1 MICFE
6 MNTASVIYKTNNT
19 VKYERGSY
27 KFIFSLK
34 TLTFN
39 WKKDFTTYYIIL
51 YVVFLSILRKIYKSL
66 SFWISLTKLRV
77 N

>member
-1 MICFE
+1 

-34 TLTFN
+34 TLTFD

-51 YVVFLSILRKIYKSL
+51 YVVFLSILIKNIQITFVLDITYKIKG
-66 SFWISLTKLRV
+66 
-77 N
+77 